1 MPRIAKI
8 ASTLSPAEQQQL
20 VITNRPLVFKIAGE
34 LRRSGPSYDDLVQ
47 EGCVGL
53 CIAARK
59 YDPSR
64 ENKFSTYA
72 AHWIRACMMAFAI
85 NTRGPVRF
93 GSTKHQRRIY
103 FNLGRVRRKLEA
115 EGETA
120 TPEKIAAVLD
130 VPLDQVIDALPR
142 MANNDWSVD
151 ARYDDG
157 AKNLRSVLVD
167 GHVRADDL
175 LEAVRADAEKRKV
188 LREALAAIDVRHAQ
202 ILEARFLRE
211 PPLRLREIGDRLQLS
226 RERVRQ
232 IETQALRALRVE
244 LEKRGVGL

>member
-1 MPRIAKI
+1 MPRIAKV
-8 ASTLSPAEQQQL
+8 ASTLSPVEQQQL
-20 VITNRPLVFKIAGE
+20 VVANRPLVFKIAGE

-59 YDPSR
+59 YDPTR

-120 TPEKIAAVLD
+120 TPEKIAAVLN

-142 MANNDWSVD
+142 MANKDWSVD

-167 GHVRADDL
+167 KHVRADDL
-175 LEAVRADAEKRKV
+175 LEAVRADAEASARLRKAV
-188 LREALAAIDVRHAQ
+188 ASLKPRSAFVVKM
-202 ILEARFLRE
+202 RFLRE
-211 PPLRLREIGDRLQLS
+211 DPLTLQEVGDRLAIS

-232 IETQALRALRVE
+232 LEARALKMLRAIMVPA
-244 LEKRGVGL
+244 